1 MSLGEAI
8 AQQPLWLQIWV
19 YWMVITNLAG
29 ILFVLGRVEARWVVG
44 AFLVNSLFMSWLND
58 TQGYTRLLGLSHVVF
73 WTPLAVFLFRRLPST
88 EARTPFGMWIRVL
101 LITIVLSLVVDYI
114 DVVRYLLGERAPLL

>member
-29 ILFVLGRVEARWVVG
+29 ILFVRGRVEARWVVG
-44 AFLVNSLFMSWLND
+44 AFLVNGVFMSWLND
-58 TQGYTRLLGLSHVVF
+58 TQGFTRLLGLSHVIF
-73 WTPLAVFLFRRLPST
+73 WTPLAVYLVRHLPSI

-101 LITIVLSLVVDYI
+101 LITIAVSLVIDYI
-114 DVVRYLLGERAPLL
+114 DVARYLLGERAPLL

>member
-19 YWMVITNLAG
+19 YWMVIMNLAG
-29 ILFVLGRVEARWVVG
+29 ILFVVGRVEARWVVG

-73 WTPLAVFLFRRLPST
+73 WTPLAVYLFRRLPSIET
-88 EARTPFGMWIRVL
+88 RTPFGMWLRVL